1 MTVMRQNN
9 LGTPGLPLSFP
20 AVSDTEESMFPG
32 LCFKVS
38 SKAVLTC
45 DYGASESGELLWE
58 EADKKT
64 TGYFRWKLNSKHRT
78 FFFSANVSDV
88 VELYG

>member
-20 AVSDTEESMFPG
+20 AVSDSEETSMFPG

-38 SKAVLTC
+38 GKAVLIC
-45 DYGASESGELLWE
+45 DYGATELGDLLWE
-58 EADKKT
+58 EAKT

-78 FFFSANVSDV
+78 FFFF
-88 VELYG
+88 G